1 MMKLPRYLMLGV
13 FVASAFLS
21 AAHAADENWRE
32 RLSAQDEVTAGDVS
46 AEVVFGRKIAAKI
59 LGRYKTYDNP
69 ALLKYINL
77 VGLVLARNSGRPEL
91 NFHFMV
97 LDTDEINAY
106 AAPGGYVFVTRGA
119 LQLMKDESELAGVLA
134 HEIGHVAEMHVV
146 KELKIKGENE
156 SVTAGLA
163 QLVGGSSE
171 SARAAFA
178 QAVDRGLEMIFKEE
192 YKREDEMQS
201 DKDAVILCAL
211 SGYEPTALAKYLD
224 KARSIKGEVSDAG
237 QTHPSYS
244 TRISR
249 INDVIVQNGIETD
262 KSVVNAK
269 RFDVAMNGIKASR

>member
-1 MMKLPRYLMLGV
+1 MSLLRYLRLGI
-13 FVASAFLS
+13 FFAGAFLS
-21 AAHAADENWRE
+21 VAAVADENWRE

-46 AEVVFGRKIAAKI
+46 AEVVFGRKISAKI
-59 LGRYKTYDNP
+59 LGRYKTDGNP
-69 ALLKYINL
+69 ALLKYVNL

-119 LQLMKDESELAGVLA
+119 LRLMNNESELAGVLA

-163 QLVGGSSE
+163 LLVGGSSE

-211 SGYEPTALAKYLD
+211 SGYEPAALARYLD
-224 KARSIKGEVSDAG
+224 KVRSIKGEVSDAG
-237 QTHPSYS
+237 QTHPSYG

-249 INDVIVQNGIETD
+249 INTVISENGIEVD
-262 KSVVNAK
+262 KPVANAR
-269 RFDVAMNGIKASR
+269 RFEIAMKNIK

>member
-1 MMKLPRYLMLGV
+1 MMKLPRYVMLGILVV
-13 FVASAFLS
+13 FTSLS
-21 AAHAADENWRE
+21 AAYAADENWRE

-46 AEVVFGRKIAAKI
+46 AEVVFGRKISAKI
-59 LGRYKTYDNP
+59 LGRYKTDDNS
-69 ALLKYINL
+69 ALLKYVNL

-119 LQLMKDESELAGVLA
+119 LRLMNDESELAGVLA

-211 SGYEPTALAKYLD
+211 SGYEPAALARYLD
-224 KARSIKGEVSDAG
+224 KVRGIKGEVSDAG

-249 INDVIVQNGIETD
+249 INDVIVKNGIESG
-262 KSVVNAK
+262 KPVANAK
-269 RFDVAMNGIKASR
+269 RFEIAMKGSKASR

>member
-1 MMKLPRYLMLGV
+1 MKLPCYLMLGILV
-13 FVASAFLS
+13 VCTSLS
-21 AAHAADENWRE
+21 AAYAADENWRE

-46 AEVVFGRKIAAKI
+46 AEVVFGRKISAKI
-59 LGRYKTYDNP
+59 LGRYKTDDNS
-69 ALLKYINL
+69 ALLKYVNL

-119 LQLMKDESELAGVLA
+119 LRLMNDESELAGVLA

-211 SGYEPTALAKYLD
+211 SGYEPAALARYLD
-224 KARSIKGEVSDAG
+224 KVRGIKGEVSDAG

-249 INDVIVQNGIETD
+249 INDVIVKNGIETG
-262 KSVVNAK
+262 KPVANAK
-269 RFDVAMNGIKASR
+269 RFEIAMKGSKASR